1 MPWAR
6 PLLPGPLL
14 LLLHVRLQVRH
25 GAFHRPRALDHL
37 RQEHPAGA
45 EEVADDLHPVH
56 QRAFDHVER
65 AGRRGARL
73 LGVLL
78 DEVDDPVHERVLEP
92 LPDRR
97 LAPGE
102 VELAL
107 RRRALDRRRE
117 RDEPV
122 RRIRPPV
129 VEHVVDVLEEVGRDV
144 LVDDELAG
152 VDDPHVQPRAD
163 RVVEERGVHRL
174 ADDVVA
180 AEGEGE
186 IGDAAARARARTAL
200 LQQRQRLDERLR
212 EAVVLLDSRS
222 RPRARS
228 GRRRCP
234 RARQPSADE
243 KVVGA
248 AADLDLAL
256 DRVRLPHLV
265 ERHHDDAG
273 AVALDSPRLLEEL
286 LLALLEADR
295 VDDPL
300 ALDALQT
307 GLEHREAR
315 AVDHDRDPRDLGLGR
330 EQVEERR
337 HRLLPVEQVGVHVDV
352 EDVGAAAHLLERD
365 VDRTLVVARLD
376 QAAEARRAGD
386 VRALADHHEAGVGAD
401 LERLQAAE
409 ARASGPFREVARRQ
423 IRERPLRLHA
433 CGPASCRSSRR
444 RC

>member
-1 MPWAR
+1 MP
-6 PLLPGPLL
+6 PLVREPGQRSFSSGSASMNAFAKPLCSSIP
-14 LLLHVRLQVRH
+14 VATASTF
-25 GAFHRPRALDHL
+25 GSKTMSSGS
-37 RQEHPAGA
+37 PAVPD
-45 EEVADDLHPVH
+45 EE
-56 QRAFDHVER
+56 
-65 AGRRGARL
+65 
-73 LGVLL
+73 
-78 DEVDDPVHERVLEP
+78 
-92 LPDRR
+92 
-97 LAPGE
+97 
-102 VELAL
+102 
-107 RRRALDRRRE
+107 
-117 RDEPV
+117 
-122 RRIRPPV
+122 
-129 VEHVVDVLEEVGRDV
+129 
-144 LVDDELAG
+144 
-152 VDDPHVQPRAD
+152 
-163 RVVEERGVHRL
+163 
-174 ADDVVA
+174 
-180 AEGEGE
+180 
-186 IGDAAARARARTAL
+186 
-200 LQQRQRLDERLR
+200 
-212 EAVVLLDSRS
+212 
-222 RPRARS
+222 
-228 GRRRCP
+228 
-234 RARQPSADE
+234 
-243 KVVGA
+243 VVGA

-273 AVALDSPRLLEEL
+273 AVALDPPRLLEEL

-423 IRERPLRLHA
+423 IPDGLCDCTRVVRRRAAAAADDVDEPLARERAEQLGRVVGLLVVAAEGVRQPCVGMRARVRAREPGELVDMRSHLLRA
-433 CGPASCRSSRR
+433 RASS
-444 RC
+444 